1 VLNRTAQAPNGAIGD
16 NVRTY
21 GESIPP
27 GATVDGVIDTRED
40 NERPVLACATRGS
53 ARID

>member
-1 VLNRTAQAPNGAIGD
+1 MPNWTVPTPNGAIGD

-27 GATVDGVIDTRED
+27 GATVDGIIDRRAD
-40 NERPVLACATRGS
+40 NERPALACATRGS

>member
-1 VLNRTAQAPNGAIGD
+1 MLNRTAQTPNSAIGD
-16 NVRTY
+16 NVRTD

-27 GATVDGVIDTRED
+27 GATVDGVIDRRAD
-40 NERPVLACATRGS
+40 NERPVVACATRGS